1 MKPLPDSVKKLI
13 ETKAYATFA
22 TLGSDGA
29 PHVATTWVDYDGDL
43 VIVNTFDGSQKQ
55 KNAARDPRVA
65 LTIME
70 LGVPFNVAT
79 IRGRVKEITAQGAEE
94 HIDKMAKKYM
104 GQDKYPRRSPG
115 EKRILI
121 KIEPTRVI
129 APRAR

>member
-1 MKPLPDSVKKLI
+1 MTPIPDSVKKLI
-13 ETKAYATFA
+13 ETKAYASFA
-22 TLGSDGA
+22 TLGPDGS
-29 PHVATTWVDYDGDL
+29 PHVATTWVDHEGDL
-43 VIVNTFDGSQKQ
+43 VIVNTFEGSQKQ
-55 KNAARDPRVA
+55 KNAARDQRVA

-79 IRGRVKEITAQGAEE
+79 VRGRVREITVKGAEE
-94 HIDKMAKKYM
+94 HIDKMANKYM

-121 KIEPTRVI
+121 KIEPTKVI